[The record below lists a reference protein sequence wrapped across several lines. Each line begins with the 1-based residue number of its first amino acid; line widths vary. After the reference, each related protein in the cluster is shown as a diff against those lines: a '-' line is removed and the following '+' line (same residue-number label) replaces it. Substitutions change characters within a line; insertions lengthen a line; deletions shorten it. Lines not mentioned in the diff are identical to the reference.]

1 MKRIISMFLAVTI
14 IASLIVT
21 IPVTNVA
28 AAETIT
34 DEALF
39 MTYPTYLSNSEMDE
53 GMSKAE
59 AAYYAVI
66 NSYTESDQTVA
77 TIMSA
82 MSDGISIFVKDSLGK
97 LGIGETLYEECAKKA
112 ATKYMQSM
120 LSNENVAKKATNI
133 VNNAYKT
140 LKTSYKVGAAI
151 DKTKLLSDLRKLAEE
166 NNLNISV
173 KGMDDMVEQL
183 YDVGTLKE
191 DLDAIGE
198 ASELWKYV
206 LEITELHS
214 IEMTTMQL
222 LLDEL
227 QKANQTDSDLY
238 LGLTLLKEE
247 IQLSPA
253 EYVLKKYS
261 NSKVVSYLAKNIDK
275 FFYSMAEG
283 SAVTVAVVTTFCKL
297 FADYVYV
304 DAKAEDITQ
313 AIMHTS
319 FVNSI
324 DICLSGYRLKFLQ
337 NTGSGADRETYENL
351 YAAGISARIAA
362 LSACY
367 DLAKITDKFSLGG
380 ECEVWKDL
388 LTYNYTYDNYIKWC
402 KEAVAHDIANAELDK
417 TTGQSTITDALNE
430 ETIKVRLDKI
440 SSMTLYEPNAG
451 KTFHGEYNGA
461 KGSLGFAARVFGFV
475 FDKQMGTK
483 VENRYNHVLTSNKN
497 VRVIGR
503 LEETDVT
510 ETALKDLFASVRIG
524 DIVTTSGQYDYLHAM
539 VVVNVEDNGVVVYD
553 CDSPY
558 NPDAPE
564 DMRPFT
570 IQKYKISYKKMAD
583 AFSKNGEYMSVP
595 GISVYRAINKVNNTN
610 SGSSLY
616 YEEYDDSVNYV
627 IEDGILK
634 KYNGSRSIIEIPEGV
649 VEIGNGCFSEVD
661 SSYYDVKIKHVY
673 MPDTVKVIGSG
684 AFNNCHSLEYIDL
697 SNNLEEIKATAFVGC
712 DSLKNIYFPNSL
724 EKIGRDSFLF
734 SGLTTVNVS
743 NGVEEIG
750 ENAFDSCEN
759 LVNVTIGE
767 NVKIIGNHAFNRC
780 KKLENINWNSK
791 CNDGSFEDGF
801 SGSGGETTGIRVIFD
816 ESVEKIPNYALSGC
830 YNLNEVVF
838 PKDVTIIGDYAFDSA
853 SIKELIIPDTVQSIG
868 KSAFAHCRELKNII
882 IPQNVSYIGEDAFL
896 YCDNAESVIWNAEDV
911 VFAGDRMFSRWPG
924 NSAKDVKIIFGDSV
938 KTIPNG
944 LFSGCKRVT
953 DIILGKNIETIGEC
967 AFQDTNI
974 SGELELPSTLTII
987 GSAAFSRTNISGELK
1002 IPSALITIGD
1012 NAFESTDIS
1021 GSLFIP
1027 DNVTEIG
1034 FGAFNNTQITDIT
1047 IPKSIGQGYRFMNF
1061 FDYCENLENI
1071 YVSPNN
1077 ENMKAEDGLLY
1088 FSFETGNSLFM
1099 IPPAKTEIIISTNCI
1114 NVFNAY
1120 NSVGGKLEKITV
1132 KEGNKALYVVDN
1144 ILYDKEN
1151 NSLLLYPRGKS
1162 NASFSVPDGIKT
1174 IGQSTFRQSESLETI
1189 TLPNS
1194 IESID
1199 SSAFFGCENLRDVY
1213 YDGTESDWKKISIAE
1228 GNNCLIN
1235 ATIHY
1240 TSSNDESVEYDEV
1253 IEYAYEIPAGF
1264 NSYDEIYVPCYYAGD
1279 KVYSQVRSKNYSE
1292 ANALMDIE
1300 TGELVLDNV
1309 SGILSI
1315 SEYSD
1320 LICYTTSN
1328 EEIFIYDLEKKS
1340 VVCELA
1346 GLGSIGYGGHFSE
1359 EGGFVL
1365 LKSDGKLHFITNDG
1379 IIGNAVDID
1388 YSLYGDENNHVL
1400 VWGYK
1405 GEGWYQLGV
1414 GNHYMG
1420 IRDTMG
1426 LVNSDGEVVFG
1437 VSAENFRDGFAIAE
1451 KDGKYGVIDT
1461 AGNFVIPN
1469 EYENISYSSA
1479 TKTYVATKDSIY
1491 YELDA
1496 TGDVISTFVPDFDLY
1511 DGVDKYLGNG
1521 LAIVYNK
1528 ASAYFDWKYGIVNE
1542 SNEIIIPI
1550 TYADI
1555 YAWDGFVENIC
1566 CVGLSERYM
1575 GESIYGYLDGNGKTV
1590 ISFEYKYANNFSEG
1604 LAAVCKND
1612 KYGFVDKEGNVVIP
1626 FEYEYANDFSEG
1638 LAAVCKEDKYG
1649 FVDKE
1654 GNVVIPFEYEDATSF
1669 SDGLARVWLD
1679 YEMGPILINK
1689 NNEVM
1694 PSTELA
1700 HDYKYSLTETLDIEN
1715 KTYTGGIKNN
1725 ESGEVVDI
1733 SHLNLLPCVLGEN
1746 GQFVIG
1752 FTGDFTKAYRIIIE
1766 NMSSN
1771 VIETEITNFVVDKN
1785 DSQAFINLSAVNAPD
1800 TATVYVASYD
1810 SMGKLLELQPL
1821 TLNNGTA
1828 SAIFQ
1833 TANVSKYKAFIWK
1846 DNIKPLS
1853 EAKECK
1859 LQ

>member
-1 MKRIISMFLAVTI
+1 MKKIISLFLTLTM
-14 IASLIVT
+14 IASLIVAT
-21 IPVTNVA
+21 PVTIVA

-39 MTYPTYLSNSEMDE
+39 MIYPTYLSNSEMDE
-53 GMSKAE
+53 GLQKAE

-66 NSYTESDQTVA
+66 NSYSKTDEIVA
-77 TIMSA
+77 KAVTMLSEGVDIAFSEA
-82 MSDGISIFVKDSLGK
+82 LSV
-97 LGIGETLYEECAKKA
+97 LGITHNYYETCAKKA
-112 ATKYMQSM
+112 AKKYMQSM
-120 LSNENVAKKATNI
+120 LQNENVLKKSTKK
-133 VNNAYKT
+133 VQTAYKNI
-140 LKTSYKVGAAI
+140 KTVYSTATVVAKEELIIELTKVAAENDI
-151 DKTKLLSDLRKLAEE
+151 GISTKAMDAY
-166 NNLNISV
+166 V
-173 KGMDDMVEQL
+173 KSAYES
-183 YDVGTLKE
+183 GTLKK
-191 DLDAIGE
+191 DLDAIG
-198 ASELWKYV
+198 AVNDLWKYII
-206 LEITELHS
+206 EFSELHA
-214 IEMTTMQL
+214 IEMTTLDMLMQEL
-222 LLDEL
+222 LIAG
-227 QKANQTDSDLY
+227 QGDSDLFIG
-238 LGLTLLKEE
+238 LGLLKEDIE
-247 IQLSPA
+247 KDEYYILENYATKTVISLLS
-253 EYVLKKYS
+253 
-261 NSKVVSYLAKNIDK
+261 K
-275 FFYSMAEG
+275 FVDELIGNVTG
-283 SAVTVAVVTTFCKL
+283 SVHLSLIKSCIKIFC
-297 FADYVYV
+297 DYVYV
-304 DAKAEDITQ
+304 NAKADEITQ
-313 AIMHTS
+313 AIIQTS
-319 FVNSI
+319 FVNSV
-324 DICLSGYRLKFLQ
+324 DICLSKYRLKFLQ
-337 NTGSGADRETYENL
+337 GKGTTTDIETYENL
-351 YAAGISARIAA
+351 YALSISARIAI
-362 LSACY
+362 LDTCY
-367 DLAKITDKFSLGG
+367 DVAKITDKFSLGG
-380 ECEVWKDL
+380 DCEVWKDL

-402 KEAVAHDIANAELDK
+402 KEAVVHDIANNELDK
-417 TTGQSTITDALNE
+417 ETGESTITDALNE
-430 ETIKVRLDKI
+430 ETIKARLDKVRAI
-440 SSMTLYEPNAG
+440 SLYKPNVG
-451 KTFHGEYNGA
+451 NTFRDAYQTEGT
-461 KGSLGFAARVFGFV
+461 LGFAALVFNRI
-475 FDKQMGTK
+475 FDREMGTR
-483 VENRYNHVLTSNKN
+483 VESRYNHILTNNKN
-497 VRVIGR
+497 VRVVGR
-503 LEETDVT
+503 LEESDVT
-510 ETALKDLFASVRIG
+510 VSALKELFSNVRIG
-524 DIVTTSGQYDYLHAM
+524 DILLTSGQYDYLHAM
-539 VVVNVEDNGVVVYD
+539 VVISVEDDGVIAYD
-553 CDSPY
+553 CDSKY
-558 NPDAPE
+558 TPDASK
-564 DMRPFT
+564 DMERFE
-570 IQKYKISYKKMAD
+570 IREYKISYEKMAD

-595 GISVYRAINKVNNTN
+595 GISVYRGIKKVNATN
-610 SGSSLY
+610 SGSSLH
-616 YEEYDDSVNYV
+616 YEEYDDSINYI
-627 IEDGILK
+627 IEEGVLK
-634 KYNGSRSIIEIPEGV
+634 GYTGLRTTLEIPEGV
-649 VEIGNGCFSEVD
+649 TKIAEDCFGQNQ
-661 SSYYDVKIKHVY
+661 KIKHVY
-673 MPDTVKVIGSG
+673 MPDTVIEIGMGAFQNCQNLQTVKFSANLKEIDAVAFANCKSLYNIFLPNGLYAIWSSVFYGSG
-684 AFNNCHSLEYIDL
+684 LNSIVIPDSVEIIEWYAFENCTNLKTVTVGEKVRRLYSCAFRGCH
-697 SNNLEEIKATAFVGC
+697 NLE
-712 DSLKNIYFPNSL
+712 
-724 EKIGRDSFLF
+724 
-734 SGLTTVNVS
+734 TV
-743 NGVEEIG
+743 
-750 ENAFDSCEN
+750 F
-759 LVNVTIGE
+759 
-767 NVKIIGNHAFNRC
+767 
-780 KKLENINWNSK
+780 WNSSDK
-791 CNDGSFEDGF
+791 GINNQFGDAFWDAGINNGGFDVVFGS
-801 SGSGGETTGIRVIFD
+801 
-816 ESVEKIPNYALSGC
+816 SVTSIPDKALSGSD
-830 YNLNEVVF
+830 YLKSVV
-838 PKDVTIIGDYAFDSA
+838 
-853 SIKELIIPDTVQSIG
+853 IPEGVKRIG
-868 KSAFAHCRELKNII
+868 KEAFYSCDGLTDVSLPESLIRIEDGAFQFCRDLKSILI
-882 IPQNVSYIGEDAFL
+882 SKNVSYIGDSAFD
-896 YCDNAESVIWNAEDV
+896 YCDKIEYIYWNATEVED
-911 VFAGDRMFSRWPG
+911 FSYQSPFRYSGDESKSAKVIFGNTVKAIPSFSFSR
-924 NSAKDVKIIFGDSV
+924 
-938 KTIPNG
+938 
-944 LFSGCKRVT
+944 CKWLT
-953 DIILGKNIETIGEC
+953 DIVMGENVETIGEC
-967 AFQDTNI
+967 AFQDTSI

-987 GSAAFSRTNISGELK
+987 ASAAFSHTNISGELK

-1012 NAFESTDIS
+1012 SAFSGTSIS

-1088 FSFETGNSLFM
+1088 FSFETGDSLFM
-1099 IPPAKTEIIISTNCI
+1099 IPPAKTEISISTNCI

-1120 NSVGGKLEKITV
+1120 NSSAGKLEKITV
-1132 KEGNKALYVVDN
+1132 EEGNKVLQVVDN
-1144 ILYDKEN
+1144 ILYDKEKTR
-1151 NSLLLYPRGKS
+1151 LLLYPSGKS

-1461 AGNFVIPN
+1461 AGKFVIPN

-1785 DSQAFINLSAVNAPD
+1785 DSQAFINLSVVNAPAD
-1800 TATVYVASYD
+1800 AVVYVASYD
-1810 SMGKLLELQPL
+1810 TLGKLLELQKL

-1828 SAIFQ
+1828 SAIFS
-1833 TANVSKYKAFIWK
+1833 TSSVYKYKAFIWK
-1846 DNIKPLS
+1846 GDTIRPLS
-1853 EAKECK
+1853 DPKECK
-1859 LQ
+1859 LQQ